1 MKKQY
6 NVACPYCGQMRTFA
20 HDKELTVLEQE
31 DYVASK
37 CTCDKANRSR
47 KIEKTMENL
56 PKIVGPECM
65 QHGFSYEL
73 GDDTVDAIKRLVV
86 DIVDDR
92 IRKVGG
98 GKQAHLVRNATLSR
112 WQTAAIESE
121 SSASPSVR

>member
-6 NVACPYCGQMRTFA
+6 NVACPYCGQMRTFT

-92 IRKVGG
+92 IRKVVLTEPNGDTIKMADGG
-98 GKQAHLVRNATLSR
+98 DRVR
-112 WQTAAIESE
+112 IER
-121 SSASPSVR
+121 VTKRQMTI

>member
-92 IRKVGG
+92 IRKVVLTEPNGDTIKMADGG
-98 GKQAHLVRNATLSR
+98 DRVR
-112 WQTAAIESE
+112 IER
-121 SSASPSVR
+121 VTKRQMTI